1 MFADFKTYCKERG
14 FVLSDNTVRST
25 LSAIASSRIIV
36 VDADEKTFH
45 NFVVLASGYFGT
57 RPYFD
62 AVNPT
67 LIKSKMLKTEKDGAQ
82 VGSGFASA
90 CMSAKN
96 KGKTVFYMLKNVDF
110 SNVAYL
116 NDLCESAKHVKK
128 RDASG
133 STGCAVTENLRVCIR
148 KNGWCVPS
156 VLAKVSA
163 LVRPEIE
170 FTAESATKTTLKV
183 PDYRQLV
190 YTSDAAVKTFAM
202 REDRWKKL
210 DKEENEIAESVDY
223 VIDNKDWQ
231 RIERFSS
238 AFIAMSDL
246 SDDKAD
252 ASYDAALD
260 ETLFALLIE
269 NMLDCTADVKKD
281 DWSLAS
287 SIERNFGDV
296 VPKSVREVRNAV
308 EAAGGKDD

>member
-1 MFADFKTYCKERG
+1 M
-14 FVLSDNTVRST
+14 
-25 LSAIASSRIIV
+25 
-36 VDADEKTFH
+36 
-45 NFVVLASGYFGT
+45 
-57 RPYFD
+57 
-62 AVNPT
+62 
-67 LIKSKMLKTEKDGAQ
+67 
-82 VGSGFASA
+82 
-90 CMSAKN
+90 
-96 KGKTVFYMLKNVDF
+96 
-110 SNVAYL
+110 
-116 NDLCESAKHVKK
+116 
-128 RDASG
+128 
-133 STGCAVTENLRVCIR
+133 CIR

-156 VLAKVSA
+156 ALAKVSA

-170 FTAESATKTTLKV
+170 FIVESATKTTLKV

-190 YTSDAAVKTFAM
+190 YTSDSAVKNFAM

-210 DKEENEIAESVDY
+210 DKEEGEIAESVDY

-246 SDDKAD
+246 SEDKAD
-252 ASYDAALD
+252 AAYDSALD
-260 ETLFALLIE
+260 ETLFAILIE
-269 NMLDCTADVKKD
+269 NMLGCTADVKKD